1 MKELNCIQ
9 LRLRYL
15 KTQLVQLNLETKIT
29 QLQYPKDKNANK
41 LKQFLFSPYFSVY
54 THIHT
59 PMISCV
65 MKQSIVKSFFFQNP
79 TNYNYLFV

>member
-1 MKELNCIQ
+1 M
-9 LRLRYL
+9 

-59 PMISCV
+59 HDKLRNEAVHCKI
-65 MKQSIVKSFFFQNP
+65 IFFSESNKLQLLVRLRMRLIY
-79 TNYNYLFV
+79 T